1 MQRESDTSTTS
12 ADPLVVSYLSVRRA
26 VGVTGLLLPLLL
38 WPGAWLVFG
47 VPLQDNMSAYYH
59 TPARDV
65 FVGALCTMGV
75 FLWCYRGHDWI
86 ENWSANVGSVA
97 ALGLALFPLDAG
109 KDPLAAQSWVGYL
122 HMALGAALF
131 LTLAFYSLVHFP
143 SYHWPDWRWLNSLV
157 PNWLRER
164 SQQTAEEELEPHEL
178 ERNLIYWASGLVI
191 LTSMAAMGAYLV
203 LPAWLKAYF
212 NAYHFL
218 FWMEWIALW
227 AFAAAWLTKGRAIV
241 ADLAVAAL
249 ALPTEFLKR
258 HAGRRR

>member
-1 MQRESDTSTTS
+1 MQSDQDDLASNS

-38 WPGAWLVFG
+38 WPGAWLVVG
-47 VPLQDNMSAYYH
+47 VPVQDNMSAYYH
-59 TPARDV
+59 TPARDG
-65 FVGALCTMGV
+65 FVGALFTMGV
-75 FLWCYRGHDWI
+75 FLYCYRGHDWV
-86 ENWSANVGSVA
+86 ENWSANLGSVSA
-97 ALGLALFPLDAG
+97 MGLALFPLDAG
-109 KDPLAAQSWVGYL
+109 KDPLEAQSWVGCL
-122 HMALGAALF
+122 HMAFGAALF

-143 SYHWPDWRWLNSLV
+143 THHLPTWLWKLWR
-157 PNWLRER
+157 RE
-164 SQQTAEEELEPHEL
+164 AEDEVDPHGPSAHDL

-203 LPAWLKAYF
+203 MPTWLKAHF

-249 ALPTEFLKR
+249 ALPTAFLKR
-258 HAGRRR
+258 HAEGKR

>member
-1 MQRESDTSTTS
+1 MHHDATPTS

-47 VPLQDNMSAYYH
+47 VPVQDNMSAYYH

-65 FVGALCTMGV
+65 FVGALFTMGV
-75 FLWCYRGHDWI
+75 FLYCYRGHDWV
-86 ENWSANVGSVA
+86 ENWSANVGSVS

-109 KDPLAAQSWVGYL
+109 KDPLEAQSWVGYL
-122 HMALGAALF
+122 HMAFGAALF

-143 SYHWPDWRWLNSLV
+143 SYHLPDWRWTR
-157 PNWLRER
+157 WLRER
-164 SQQTAEEELEPHEL
+164 SQAASAEELEPHEL

-203 LPAWLKAYF
+203 MPAWLKAYF

-227 AFAAAWLTKGRAIV
+227 AFAMAWLTKGRAIV

-258 HAGRRR
+258 QVGRKR

>member
-1 MQRESDTSTTS
+1 MQRDNGDASINA

-38 WPGAWLVFG
+38 WPGAWLVFA
-47 VPLQDNMSAYYH
+47 VPVQDNMSAYYH

-65 FVGALCTMGV
+65 FVGALFTMGV
-75 FLWCYRGHDWI
+75 FLYCYRGHDWV
-86 ENWSANVGSVA
+86 ENWSANLGSVS

-109 KDPLAAQSWVGYL
+109 KDPLEAQSWVGYL
-122 HMALGAALF
+122 HMAFGASLF

-143 SYHWPDWRWLNSLV
+143 TYHL
-157 PNWLRER
+157 PNWLWKL
-164 SQQTAEEELEPHEL
+164 SQQEAEEELDPHEL

-191 LTSMAAMGAYLV
+191 LTSMAAMGAYLAM
-203 LPAWLKAYF
+203 PAWLKAYF
-212 NAYHFL
+212 NAHHFL

-258 HAGRRR
+258 HAGRKR